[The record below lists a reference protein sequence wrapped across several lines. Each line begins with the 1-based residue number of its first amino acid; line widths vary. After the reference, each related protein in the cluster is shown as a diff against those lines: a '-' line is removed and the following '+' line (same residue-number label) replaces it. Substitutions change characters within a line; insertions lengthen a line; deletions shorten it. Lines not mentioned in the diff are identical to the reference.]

1 MTGST
6 RYTHLVGGLTAAS
19 ARDAMTT
26 ALGFLGPTLLSL
38 PDGENPT
45 GQFPTRHLWIQPEL
59 QGIPELAGVVNRN
72 PQAGMTGYDDTYWY
86 SAEQPLTADD
96 FAPVVIL
103 RRAFEQTYP
112 TFLEVR
118 DQYQLP
124 GLRYQIG
131 TPAPLDLA
139 FFTFHEAGLAPALHD
154 PITEAKAAQVREVHA
169 QAPGIVFQMET
180 PWGVHMVASSEDPV
194 KQAEYAASL
203 LVDLPRRCPGTIWG
217 VHLCDG
223 DWFHRAAIEPAS
235 ALPLVLLANEIVG
248 QWPTGPE
255 APVLDYI
262 HMPLAAA
269 DKPPAMDP
277 AWYQALSDLRLPDG
291 CRFAAG
297 FVHEALGLDANL
309 AVLGLVED
317 AYGAQVTIATSCG
330 LARRPDPAQVP
341 DALQKMAAL
350 AAA

>member
-1 MTGST
+1 MAGQA
-6 RYTHLVGGLTAAS
+6 RYTHLIGGLTAPS

-45 GQFPTRHLWIQPEL
+45 DQFPERHLWIQPEL
-59 QGIPELAGVVNRN
+59 QGIPGLPGVVNCN

-86 SAEQPLTADD
+86 SAEQPLTAAD

-103 RRAFEQTYP
+103 RRGFEESYP
-112 TFLEVR
+112 AFLEVR
-118 DQYQLP
+118 DRYGLP
-124 GLRYQIG
+124 GLRFQIG
-131 TPAPLDLA
+131 TPAPLDLGVLS
-139 FFTFHEAGLAPALHD
+139 FREAGLAPALHD
-154 PITEAKAAQVREVHA
+154 PITEAKAAQVREVQA
-169 QAPGIVFQMET
+169 QAPGVMFQMES
-180 PWGVHMVASSEDPV
+180 PCSVQMVASSEDPA
-194 KQAEYAASL
+194 KTAEYVASL
-203 LVDLPRRCPGTIWG
+203 LVGLPRLCPGTRWG

-223 DWFHRAAIEPAS
+223 DWFHRAMIEPAS
-235 ALPLVLLANEIVG
+235 ALPLVLLANEIAA

-255 APVLDYI
+255 APVLDYV

-269 DKPPAMDP
+269 AKPPAMDP
-277 AWYQALSDLRLPDG
+277 AWYRALGDLRLPDG

-297 FVHEALGLDANL
+297 FVHEALDLDANR

-317 AYGAQVTIATSCG
+317 AYGAQVTIAAACG
-330 LARRPDPAQVP
+330 LVRRPDPAQVT
-341 DALQKMAAL
+341 DSLQKTAAL

>member
-1 MTGST
+1 MTGSA
-6 RYTHLVGGLTAAS
+6 RYTHLIGALTAPS
-19 ARDAMTT
+19 AGEAMTT
-26 ALGFLGPTLLSL
+26 ALQYLGPTLLSL

-45 GQFPTRHLWIQPEL
+45 KQFPTRHLWIQPEL
-59 QGIPELAGVVNRN
+59 EGIPKLAGVVNRN

-86 SAEQPLTADD
+86 SAERTLSADD

-118 DQYQLP
+118 DRYQLP

-131 TPAPLDLA
+131 TPAVPDLA
-139 FFTFHEAGLAPALHD
+139 FFTFHEAGLASALHD

-169 QAPGIVFQMET
+169 QAPGAEFQMET
-180 PWGVHMVASSEDPV
+180 PWAVQMVASSEDPV
-194 KQAEYAASL
+194 KTAEYVASL
-203 LVDLPRRCPGTIWG
+203 LVDLPRRCPGTMWG

-223 DWFHRAAIEPAS
+223 DWFHRAVIEPGS
-235 ALPLVLLANEIVG
+235 ALPLVLLANEIVA

-262 HMPLAAA
+262 HLPLAAA
-269 DKPPAMDP
+269 AEPPATDP
-277 AWYQALSDLRLPDG
+277 AWYQALGDLRLPDG

-297 FVHEALGLDANL
+297 FVHEALDLDANR

-317 AYGAQVTIATSCG
+317 AYGAQVTVATSCG
-330 LARRPDPAQVP
+330 LGARPDPGQVP
-341 DALQKMAAL
+341 DALEKMAAL